1 MLGWLNGMTYQS
13 FSICRK
19 LKGFWVECWRPF
31 KEVCGYNQNGKSLYR
46 PWSLCGWK
54 WHFTEWFYKQIVRCQ
69 STPSMEPFCGTRTS
83 STSTRSHPTG
93 GAHRALR
100 RPSDLNLRP
109 LPGTHHHQDQNWT
122 LNTILGFMYLSLHFC
137 VLALLFG
144 SILLQLIK
152 RYWTLLR
159 KMR

>member
-1 MLGWLNGMTYQS
+1 MYFCH
-13 FSICRK
+13 FS
-19 LKGFWVECWRPF
+19 
-31 KEVCGYNQNGKSLYR
+31 S
-46 PWSLCGWK
+46 
-54 WHFTEWFYKQIVRCQ
+54 
-69 STPSMEPFCGTRTS
+69 CGTRTS

-137 VLALLFG
+137 VSTKNPRQKTWFDIWPWERKTHLLFG
-144 SILLQLIK
+144 GKSKWRISCILVFLVGIYAILLKFQHFGKNSIILWIALNVLW
-152 RYWTLLR
+152 RLNNSMILWIQ
-159 KMR
+159 